1 MPLTT
6 SKLRAFTDEEA
17 KKAPVEAGAYE
28 LLHRGT
34 VVYIGSSGSSIQS
47 RIRDHRKRKTFMRVT
62 HFRYRK
68 VEWAEDALELEA
80 TLCRTFKKA
89 NGGKPRLQIRTP
101 ANRTIFDWI

>member
-6 SKLRAFTDEEA
+6 SKLRSFNDEEA

-28 LLHRGT
+28 LLYRAT
-34 VVYIGSSGSSIQS
+34 VVYIGSSKSSIQS
-47 RIRDHRKRKTFMRVT
+47 RIRQHKQRKTFMKVT

-68 VEWAEDALELEA
+68 VEWEEDAIELEA

-89 NGGKPRLQIRTP
+89 NGCKPRLQQRTP
-101 ANRTIFDWI
+101 VNRSIFDW